1 MDAIMDVNLPEL
13 GWLDFGFWFKT
24 LSKEIPAILSFSNN
38 IGRNCKKEKNEKMT
52 SESEKI

>member
-1 MDAIMDVNLPEL
+1 MDDNLPEL